1 MPCVT
6 INVVPPAG
14 TEEEEKPQY
23 KTGEYLGILFIIL
36 AIAIAI
42 YIRRR

>member
-1 MPCVT
+1 MPCVA
-6 INVVPPAG
+6 INVVPPK
-14 TEEEEKPQY
+14 EEEKPPAG
-23 KTGEYLGILFIIL
+23 TEDLGILGILFIIL